1 MNAAVDDKKL
11 SDASPRGIVRKWKN
25 EITLAERR
33 FQTWWKEADQVYDI
47 YEAESQTQNSYNV
60 LWSNT
65 EVLRPALYNSTP
77 APDVRRRFRDE
88 DVLGKTVSKVLQR
101 ALDYTVDDYEA
112 EDFDDEMKAV
122 VLDTLITG
130 RGKARVKYVPVFVP
144 MPLPAP
150 DQPAEIQPGLES
162 APPPQPSPAAPP
174 EAVAAQAAPAE
185 MVADESA
192 KCEHVYYKDYL
203 HGPGKKWSQVPWEAY
218 RHCLDRDELVQMFG
232 PDIGGRVPLDE
243 AKKDEKTEDK
253 DLNDQNRTAEVW
265 EIWDKRSRRA
275 IFINKGFEDGPLLD
289 VEDPLQLAG
298 FFPGPKPLYAIETTR
313 TLIPIPPYRLYKQ
326 QAKELNRITTRINVI
341 TEHLKVRGAYAAG
354 ITEIGNILKLGDG
367 EMAPIV
373 NVTQLAA
380 AGGLDKALWMMP
392 IEALAAALQQLYLAR
407 EQIKQVIAELT
418 GLSDIIRGSTDPNET
433 KGAQQLK
440 SQWGTLRL
448 QRLQREVQRFA
459 RDLIR
464 LLGEII
470 SQQFSPEK
478 LAAITQVEL
487 PTPEQKMQ
495 AQMAVQQAEL
505 AAQQAQAL
513 PPQVDPA
520 TGQPMPPPGPPP
532 EAIAVLEQP
541 TWDDVM
547 GVLKS
552 DELRGYKVDIETDST
567 VAETIDRDMAGLSE
581 VLQALGQFLQ
591 IIGPMVQQGFIP
603 IDAAKEIALTICRR
617 ARMGMAVEDQ
627 IQSIGGQQQANMMQQ
642 AQQPVQDGI
651 GQIAQMIQELGKR
664 GDDLGNG
671 VQNGM
676 QQISNQIQVAIENVA
691 RQSQMRAA

>member
-1 MNAAVDDKKL
+1 MNAADDKKMDD
-11 SDASPRGIVRKWKN
+11 STPRGLVRKWKN

-33 FQTWWKEADQVYDI
+33 FSAWWKEADQCYDI
-47 YEAESQTQNSYNV
+47 YEAETQQQNSYNI

-77 APDVRRRFRDE
+77 TADVRRRFRDE
-88 DVLGKTVSKVLQR
+88 DALGKTVSKVLQR

-112 EDFDDEMKAV
+112 EDFDDEMKAS

-144 MPLPAP
+144 MDPPMGQPVAP
-150 DQPAEIQPGLES
+150 TGL
-162 APPPQPSPAAPP
+162 APP
-174 EAVAAQAAPAE
+174 EPTAPVLQQDVTAQAAPPME
-185 MVADESA
+185 QVADESA
-192 KCEHVYYKDYL
+192 QCEYVHYKDYL
-203 HGPGKKWSQVPWEAY
+203 HGPGKKWSQVPWEGY

-232 PDIGGRVPLDE
+232 PDIGAKVPLDE

-253 DLNDQNRTAEVW
+253 DLNDNNRTAEVW
-265 EIWDKRSRRA
+265 EIWDKRSRRC
-275 IFINKGFEDGPLLD
+275 IFINKQFEDGPLLD
-289 VEDPLQLAG
+289 VDDPLQLAG
-298 FFPGPKPLYAIETTR
+298 FFPGPKPLYAIESTR
-313 TLIPIPPYRLYKQ
+313 SLIPIPPYRLYKQ

-373 NVTQLAA
+373 NVTQVAA

-392 IEALAAALQQLYLAR
+392 IDALAKALQQLYLAR
-407 EQIKQVIAELT
+407 EQIKAVIAELT

-478 LAAITQVEL
+478 LAAITQVQL
-487 PTPEQKMQ
+487 PTPEQKVQ
-495 AQMAVQQAEL
+495 AQAAVQQAQM
-505 AAQQAQAL
+505 AAQQAQMA

-532 EAIAVLEQP
+532 EAVAVLEQP

-567 VAETIDRDMAGLSE
+567 VAETIDRDMAGLNE
-581 VLQALGQFLQ
+581 AMQAIATWIQTV
-591 IIGPMVQQGFIP
+591 GPLVQQGAMSV
-603 IDAAKEIALTICRR
+603 DAAKEGALVIIRR
-617 ARMGMAVEDQ
+617 SRMGQAFEDQ
-627 IQSIGGQQQANMMQQ
+627 IESISSMPPPAPPPEQGGQDLSPIMKAL
-642 AQQPVQDGI
+642 
-651 GQIAQMIQELGKR
+651 QELAQR
-664 GDDLGNG
+664 GDDMG
-671 VQNGM
+671 NGM
-676 QQISNQIQVAIENVA
+676 QNGLQEISNQIQVAIENMG
-691 RQSQMRAA
+691 RQQQMRAA

>member
-1 MNAAVDDKKL
+1 MNADSDKKI
-11 SDASPRGIVRKWKN
+11 SEASPRGILRKWKN
-25 EITLAERR
+25 ELQLAERR
-33 FQTWWKEADQVYDI
+33 FQAWWKEADQCYEI
-47 YEAESQTQNSYNV
+47 YEGESQQQNSYNV

-65 EVLRPALYNSTP
+65 EVLRPALYNSKPT
-77 APDVRRRFRDE
+77 PDVRRRFRDA
-88 DVLGKTVSKVLQR
+88 DTLGKTVSKVLQR
-101 ALDYTVDDYEA
+101 ALDYTVDDYEN
-112 EDFDDEMKAV
+112 EDFDDEMKSS
-122 VLDTLITG
+122 VLDMLITG

-144 MPLPAP
+144 MPVTPDSMAMGQPDATPPALESPTEMPTAP
-150 DQPAEIQPGLES
+150 DTG
-162 APPPQPSPAAPP
+162 
-174 EAVAAQAAPAE
+174 VAAQAAPPE
-185 MVADESA
+185 MVGDESA
-192 KCEHVYYKDYL
+192 KCEYVHYKDYL
-203 HGPGKKWSQVPWEAY
+203 HGPGKKWSEVPWEAY
-218 RHCLDRDELVQMFG
+218 RHKLDRDELVQMFG
-232 PDIGGRVPLDE
+232 PEIGGAVPLDE
-243 AKKDEKTEDK
+243 AQKDEKTEDK
-253 DLNDQNRTAEVW
+253 DLNDQQRTAEVW
-265 EIWDKRSRRA
+265 EIWDKRTRA
-275 IFINKGFEDGPLLD
+275 VVFINKQFEDGPLLNAP
-289 VEDPLQLAG
+289 DPLQLAG

-313 TLIPIPPYRLYKQ
+313 TLIPIPPYRLYKK
-326 QAKELNRITTRINVI
+326 QAQELNKITRRIDVI

-373 NVTQLAA
+373 NVTGLGA

-392 IEALAAALQQLYLAR
+392 IDTLAAALQQLYVAR
-407 EQIKQVIAELT
+407 EQQKQVIAEIT

-478 LAAITQVEL
+478 LQAITQVEL

-495 AQMAVQQAEL
+495 AEQVI
-505 AAQQAQAL
+505 QQAQAAQSA

-532 EAIAVLEQP
+532 EAVEMLEQP
-541 TWDDVM
+541 TWNDVM
-547 GVLKS
+547 GVLQS
-552 DELRGYKVDIETDST
+552 DELRGYKVDVETDST

-581 VLQALGQFLQ
+581 ILQALGQFLQ
-591 IIGPMVQQGFIP
+591 IVGPMVQQGFLP

-617 ARMGMAVEDQ
+617 ARLGTAVEDQ

-651 GQIAQMIQELGKR
+651 GQIAQMIQELAKR
-664 GDDLGNG
+664 GDDMGNG
-671 VQNGM
+671 MQNGL
-676 QQISNQIQVAIENVA
+676 QQISNQIQVALENVG
-691 RQSQMRAA
+691 RQQQMRAA

>member
-1 MNAAVDDKKL
+1 MNAVVDDKKL
-11 SDASPRGIVRKWKN
+11 SEASPRGTVRKWVN
-25 EITLAERR
+25 ELKLAEKR
-33 FQTWWKEADQVYDI
+33 FQAWWKEADQIYDI

-65 EVLRPALYNSTP
+65 EVLRPALYNSKPT
-77 APDVRRRFRDE
+77 PDVRRRFRDE

-101 ALDYTVDDYEA
+101 ALDYTVDDYES
-112 EDFDDEMKAV
+112 EDFDDEMKSS
-122 VLDTLITG
+122 VLDMLITG

-144 MPLPAP
+144 MDPMSMGQPDATPPALDSP
-150 DQPAEIQPGLES
+150 EQPT
-162 APPPQPSPAAPP
+162 APVASQDA
-174 EAVAAQAAPAE
+174 AAQAAPPQE
-185 MVADESA
+185 QVADESA
-192 KCEHVYYKDYL
+192 KCEYVYYKDYL
-203 HGPGKKWSQVPWEAY
+203 HGPGKKWSAVWWEAY

-232 PDIGGRVPLDE
+232 PDIGGKVPLDE
-243 AKKDEKTEDK
+243 AEKDQKAEDK
-253 DLNDQNRTAEVW
+253 DFNDQNRTAEVW
-265 EIWDKRSRRA
+265 EIWDKRTRQA
-275 IFINKGFEDGPLLD
+275 IFINKQFADQPLLA
-289 VEDPLQLAG
+289 VPDPLQLAG
-298 FFPGPKPLYAIETTR
+298 FFPGPKPLYAIESTR
-313 TLIPIPPYRLYKQ
+313 SLIPIPPYRLYKQ
-326 QAKELNRITTRINVI
+326 QAKELNKVTKRIDVI

-354 ITEIGNILKLGDG
+354 IAEVANILKLGDG
-367 EMAPIV
+367 EMAPIQS
-373 NVTQLAA
+373 VTQLAA
-380 AGGLDKALWMMP
+380 AGGLDKALWLMP
-392 IEALAAALQQLYLAR
+392 IDRLVQALNALYLAR
-407 EQIKQVIAELT
+407 EQTKQVIAELT
-418 GLSDIIRGSTDPNET
+418 GLSDIVRGSTDPNET
-433 KGAQQLK
+433 KGAQVLK

-495 AQMAVQQAEL
+495 AQMAVQQAEM
-505 AAQQAQAL
+505 AAQQAQGM

-520 TGQPMPPPGPPP
+520 TGQPMPPPGPPE

-552 DELRGYKVDIETDST
+552 DELRGYKVDVETDST

-581 VLQALGQFLQ
+581 VLSALGQFLQ
-591 IIGPMVQQGFIP
+591 IVGPMVQQGFLP

-617 ARMGMAVEDQ
+617 ARMGTAVEDQ
-627 IQSIGGQQQANMMQQ
+627 IESIGGQQQANMMQQ
-642 AQQPVQDGI
+642 AQQPVNDGI
-651 GQIAQMIQELGKR
+651 SQIAQMIQELGKR

-671 VQNGM
+671 MQNGL
-676 QQISNQIQVAIENVA
+676 QQISNQIQVALENVA
-691 RQSQMRAA
+691 KQSQLRAA

>member
-1 MNAAVDDKKL
+1 MNAAVDDKKMD
-11 SDASPRGIVRKWKN
+11 DATPRGIVRKWKN
-25 EITLAERR
+25 EIQLAERR
-33 FQTWWKEADQVYDI
+33 FQAWWKEADQYYDI
-47 YEAESQTQNSYNV
+47 YEAESQTQNSYNI

-77 APDVRRRFRDE
+77 TPDVRRRFRDE

-112 EDFDDEMKAV
+112 EDFDDEMKGV

-144 MPLPAP
+144 MPESMG
-150 DQPAEIQPGLES
+150 QPAIPPVLES
-162 APPPQPSPAAPP
+162 EQPLSTPDLD
-174 EAVAAQAAPAE
+174 AQAAPPPE

-192 KCEHVYYKDYL
+192 KCEYVYFKDYL

-232 PDIGGRVPLDE
+232 PEIGAKVPLDE

-253 DLNDQNRTAEVW
+253 DLNDNDRTAEVW

-275 IFINKGFEDGPLLD
+275 IFINKQFDDQPLLD

-298 FFPGPKPLYAIETTR
+298 FFPGPKPLYAIESTR
-313 TLIPIPPYRLYKQ
+313 SLIPIPPYRLYKQ
-326 QAKELNRITTRINVI
+326 QAKELNKITARINVI
-341 TEHLKVRGAYAAG
+341 TDHMRVRGAYAAG

-373 NVTQLAA
+373 NVTQVAA

-392 IEALAAALQQLYLAR
+392 IDALAAALQQLYLAR

-418 GLSDIIRGSTDPNET
+418 GLSDIIRGSTNPNET

-470 SQQFSPEK
+470 SSQFSPEK
-478 LAAITQVEL
+478 LAAITQVQL
-487 PTPEQKMQ
+487 PTPEEKQQ
-495 AQMAVQQAEL
+495 AQMAVQQAEM
-505 AAQQAQAL
+505 AAQQAQAM

-520 TGQPMPPPGPPP
+520 TGQPVPPPGPPP
-532 EAIAVLEQP
+532 EAVSVLEQP
-541 TWDDVM
+541 TWEDVM

-552 DELRGYKVDIETDST
+552 DELRGYKVDVETDST

-591 IIGPMVQQGFIP
+591 IVGPMVQQGFLP

-617 ARMGMAVEDQ
+617 ARMGSAVEDQ
-627 IQSIGGQQQANMMQQ
+627 IQSIGGQQQQGMMQQ
-642 AQQPVQDGI
+642 AQQPLQDGL
-651 GQIAQMIQELGKR
+651 GQIMQALQELGKR

-671 VQNGM
+671 VQNGL
-676 QQISNQIQVAIENVA
+676 QDISNQIRVAIENVG
-691 RQSQMRAA
+691 RQQQPRAA

>member
-11 SDASPRGIVRKWKN
+11 NEASPRGLVRKWKN
-25 EITLAERR
+25 EIQLAERR
-33 FQTWWKEADQVYDI
+33 FHAWWKEADGIYDI
-47 YEAESQTQNSYNV
+47 YEAESQQQNSYNV

-65 EVLRPALYNSTP
+65 EVLRPALYNSKPT
-77 APDVRRRFRDE
+77 PDVRRRFRDE
-88 DVLGKTVSKVLQR
+88 DALGKTVSKVLQR
-101 ALDYTVDDYEA
+101 ALDYTVDDYES
-112 EDFDDEMKAV
+112 EDFDDEMKSS
-122 VLDTLITG
+122 VLDVLITG

-144 MPLPAP
+144 MDPLMGQPDAMPALDAP
-150 DQPAEIQPGLES
+150 VE
-162 APPPQPSPAAPP
+162 PPPTPVASPD
-174 EAVAAQAAPAE
+174 VAAQAAPPQE
-185 MVADESA
+185 QVADESA
-192 KCEHVYYKDYL
+192 KCEYVHYKDYL
-203 HGPGKKWSQVPWEAY
+203 HGPGKKWSAVWWEAY

-232 PDIGGRVPLDE
+232 PEIGNKVQLDDPQ
-243 AKKDEKTEDK
+243 KDEKSADK
-253 DLNDQNRTAEVW
+253 DLNEANRTAEVW
-265 EIWDKRSRRA
+265 EIWDKRSRQA
-275 IFINKGFEDGPLLD
+275 IFINKQFEDGPLLA
-289 VEDPLQLAG
+289 VPDPLQLAG

-313 TLIPIPPYRLYKQ
+313 SLIPIPPYRLYKQ
-326 QAKELNRITTRINVI
+326 QAMELNEITRRINVI
-341 TEHLKVRGAYAAG
+341 TKALKVRGAYAAG
-354 ITEIGNILKLGDG
+354 ITEIASILKLGDN
-367 EMAPIV
+367 EMAAIQ

-380 AGGLDKALWMMP
+380 AGGLDKALWLMP
-392 IEALAAALQQLYLAR
+392 IDKLAQALQQLYLAR
-407 EQIKQVIAELT
+407 EQTKQVIAELT

-470 SQQFSPEK
+470 SAQFSPEK
-478 LAAITQVEL
+478 LAAITQVQL
-487 PTPEQKMQ
+487 PTPEEKMQ
-495 AQMAVQQAEL
+495 AEQAVQQA
-505 AAQQAQAL
+505 QMMAQAA

-547 GVLKS
+547 GVLQS
-552 DELRGYKVDIETDST
+552 DELRGYKVDVETDST
-567 VAETIDRDMAGLSE
+567 VAETIDRDMAGMSE

-591 IIGPMVQQGFIP
+591 IVGPMVQQGFLP

-664 GDDLGNG
+664 GDEMGSG
-671 VQNGM
+671 MQNGL
-676 QQISNQIQVAIENVA
+676 QQISNQIQVALENVG
-691 RQSQMRAA
+691 RQQQMRAA

>member
-1 MNAAVDDKKL
+1 MNAAVDDKKI

-25 EITLAERR
+25 EIQLAERR
-33 FQTWWKEADQVYDI
+33 FQAWWKEADQYYDI

-65 EVLRPALYNSTP
+65 EVLRPALYNSKPT
-77 APDVRRRFRDE
+77 PDVRRRFRDD

-112 EDFDDEMKAV
+112 EDFDDEMKSS
-122 VLDTLITG
+122 VLDVLITG

-144 MPLPAP
+144 MPPAP
-150 DQPAEIQPGLES
+150 GAEVQPAIES
-162 APPPQPSPAAPP
+162 SQDPQPNPAAPP
-174 EAVAAQAAPAE
+174 PDVAAQAAPPE

-192 KCEHVYYKDYL
+192 QCEYVHYKDYL
-203 HGPGKKWSQVPWEAY
+203 HGPGKKWSQVTWEAY

-232 PDIGGRVPLDE
+232 PEIGAKVPLDD
-243 AKKDEKTEDK
+243 ARKGEKSEDK
-253 DLNDQNRTAEVW
+253 DLNDQSRTAEVW
-265 EIWDKRSRRA
+265 EIWDKRTRRA
-275 IFINKGFEDGPLLD
+275 IFINKQFEDGPLLD

-298 FFPGPKPLYAIETTR
+298 FFPGPKPLFAIETTR
-313 TLIPIPPYRLYKQ
+313 SLIPIPPYRLYKQ
-326 QAKELNRITTRINVI
+326 QAKELNKVTKRIDTI
-341 TEHLKVRGAYAAG
+341 TDHMRVRGAYAAG

-367 EMAPIV
+367 EMAPIQ
-373 NVTQLAA
+373 NVTQVAA

-392 IEALAAALQQLYLAR
+392 IEALAAALQHLYLAR

-418 GLSDIIRGSTDPNET
+418 GLSDIVRGSTDPNET
-433 KGAQQLK
+433 KGAQVLK

-478 LAAITQVEL
+478 LAAITQVQL
-487 PTPEQKMQ
+487 PTPEQKAQ
-495 AQMAVQQAEL
+495 AQL
-505 AAQQAQAL
+505 AAQQALVAAQTT

-520 TGQPMPPPGPPP
+520 TGQPVPPPGPPP
-532 EAIAVLEQP
+532 EAVAVLDQP
-541 TWDDVM
+541 TWVEVM

-591 IIGPMVQQGFIP
+591 IVGPMVQQGMMP
-603 IDAAKEIALTICRR
+603 IEAAKEIALTICRR
-617 ARMGMAVEDQ
+617 ARLGMAVEDQ
-627 IQSIGGQQQANMMQQ
+627 IEAIGSQQQANMMQQ
-642 AQQPVQDGI
+642 AQQPLHDGL
-651 GQIAQMIQELGKR
+651 GQIMQALQELGKR

-671 VQNGM
+671 VQNGL
-676 QQISNQIQVAIENVA
+676 QQISNQIQVAIENVG
-691 RQSQMRAA
+691 RQQQMSAA